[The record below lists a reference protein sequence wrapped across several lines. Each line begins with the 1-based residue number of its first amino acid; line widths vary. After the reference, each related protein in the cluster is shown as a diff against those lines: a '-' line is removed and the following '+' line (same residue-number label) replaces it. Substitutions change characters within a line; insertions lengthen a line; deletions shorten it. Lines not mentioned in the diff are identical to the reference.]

1 MFSLMVFERY
11 QNANNN
17 NNNLSLNMIHNLK
30 LLRTGK

>member
-11 QNANNN
+11 QNAN